1 MCNLRPRII
10 AVDFDGTL
18 CEGKFPDIG
27 APILPVIEYV
37 KRLRAS
43 GNIIILWTC
52 RTGQNLA
59 DAVTW
64 CKQQGLTFDYINE
77 NVKQNVEQY
86 GGDTR
91 KIFADVYIDDKTIL
105 PQQIIIKES
114 IEMTNKEKQQITTDV
129 ASAVINDIDNTIAE
143 HFCGDVY
150 YTVRNAL
157 NDIADKY
164 GVKRNNLADYTWE
177 EIAEIAA
184 QGKAAANFHIGDKK
198 ELELITGE
206 KLTAVIIGFDHDVI
220 ETKGIYADN
229 HKLFDVKKC
238 AGITFA
244 IEGVLDGWFEMNED
258 DTNKGGWKNSK
269 MRTVYM
275 SRIEKLLPAELRAV
289 LRTVAKFTGKGGGS
303 DDVET
308 TADKLF
314 LFSEAE
320 IIGDDVEYSAS
331 GEGSQYP
338 YFADA
343 ANRIKKRHGGGS
355 YYWWL
360 RSPNVAYADYFRC
373 VYSDGSVGN
382 GYASGSC
389 GVSFGFCL

>member
-1 MCNLRPRII
+1 
-10 AVDFDGTL
+10 
-18 CEGKFPDIG
+18 
-27 APILPVIEYV
+27 
-37 KRLRAS
+37 
-43 GNIIILWTC
+43 
-52 RTGQNLA
+52 
-59 DAVTW
+59 
-64 CKQQGLTFDYINE
+64 
-77 NVKQNVEQY
+77 
-86 GGDTR
+86 
-91 KIFADVYIDDKTIL
+91 
-105 PQQIIIKES
+105 
-114 IEMTNKEKQQITTDV
+114 MTNKEKQQITTDV
-129 ASAVINDIDNTIAE
+129 ASAVI
-143 HFCGDVY
+143 
-150 YTVRNAL
+150 

-184 QGKAAANFHIGDKK
+184 QGKAAANFRIGDKK

-220 ETKGIYADN
+220 YNDKSDAA
-229 HKLFDVKKC
+229 

-275 SRIEKLLPAELRAV
+275 SRIEKLLPAELRTA

-303 DDVET
+303 DDVEM

-343 ANRIKKRHGGGS
+343 ANRIKKRHGGDS
-355 YYWWL
+355 YIWWL
-360 RSPNVAYADYFRC
+360 RSPNVTYTYYFRC
-373 VYSDGSVGN
+373 VNHDGHVYYN
-382 GYASGSC
+382 GASNSC

>member
-1 MCNLRPRII
+1 MCNSRPRII

-18 CEGKFPDIG
+18 CECKFTDIG
-27 APILPVIEYV
+27 APIPPVIEYV
-37 KRLRAS
+37 KRLRAA

-52 RTGQNLA
+52 RTGQNLT

-184 QGKAAANFHIGDKK
+184 QGKAAANFRIGDKK

-220 ETKGIYADN
+220 YNDKSDAA
-229 HKLFDVKKC
+229 

-275 SRIEKLLPAELRAV
+275 SRIEKLLPAELRTA

-303 DDVET
+303 DDVEM

-320 IIGDDVEYSAS
+320 IVGDDVEYSAS

-343 ANRIKKRHGGGS
+343 ANRIKKRRGDS
-355 YYWWL
+355 CSWWL
-360 RSPNVAYADYFRC
+360 RSPNVTNAYYFRC
-373 VYSDGSVGN
+373 VYSF
-382 GYASGSC
+382 GYVFSYGASYSY

>member
-1 MCNLRPRII
+1 MCNSRPRII

-18 CEGKFPDIG
+18 CECKFPDIG
-27 APILPVIEYV
+27 APIPPVIEYV
-37 KRLRAS
+37 KRLRAA

-52 RTGQNLA
+52 RTGQNLT

-86 GGDTR
+86 GGGTR

-184 QGKAAANFHIGDKK
+184 QGKAAANFRIGDKK

-220 ETKGIYADN
+220 YNDKSDAA
-229 HKLFDVKKC
+229 

-258 DTNKGGWKNSK
+258 DTNKGG
-269 MRTVYM
+269 
-275 SRIEKLLPAELRAV
+275 
-289 LRTVAKFTGKGGGS
+289 
-303 DDVET
+303 
-308 TADKLF
+308 
-314 LFSEAE
+314 
-320 IIGDDVEYSAS
+320 
-331 GEGSQYP
+331 
-338 YFADA
+338 
-343 ANRIKKRHGGGS
+343 
-355 YYWWL
+355 
-360 RSPNVAYADYFRC
+360 
-373 VYSDGSVGN
+373 
-382 GYASGSC
+382 
-389 GVSFGFCL
+389 

>member
-1 MCNLRPRII
+1 MSNKNNKADTDAAQIIYGEVMQIIDTHVIHENPATDPRIDPSCLE
-10 AVDFDGTL
+10 AL
-18 CEGKFPDIG
+18 CCE
-27 APILPVIEYV
+27 L
-37 KRLRAS
+37 
-43 GNIIILWTC
+43 
-52 RTGQNLA
+52 
-59 DAVTW
+59 DA
-64 CKQQGLTFDYINE
+64 
-77 NVKQNVEQY
+77 
-86 GGDTR
+86 
-91 KIFADVYIDDKTIL
+91 
-105 PQQIIIKES
+105 
-114 IEMTNKEKQQITTDV
+114 
-129 ASAVINDIDNTIAE
+129 
-143 HFCGDVY
+143 HF
-150 YTVRNAL
+150 T
-157 NDIADKY
+157 DKY
-164 GVKRNNLADYTWE
+164 GVDTQRKPLNAYTWD
-177 EIAEIAA
+177 EIKAIADA
-184 QGKAAANFHIGDKK
+184 GKAAANFHIGDKK

-258 DTNKGGWKNSK
+258 DTNKGGWENSK

-343 ANRIKKRHGGGS
+343 ANRIKKRHGGDS
-355 YYWWL
+355 YAWWL
-360 RSPNVAYADYFRC
+360 RSPGVTHTYAFRVVSYDGY
-373 VYSDGSVGN
+373 VYYY
-382 GYASGSC
+382 YASESC

>member
-10 AVDFDGTL
+10 AVDFDGML

-37 KRLRAS
+37 KRLRAA
-43 GNIIILWTC
+43 GNIVILWTC

-129 ASAVINDIDNTIAE
+129 ASAVINDI
-143 HFCGDVY
+143 
-150 YTVRNAL
+150 
-157 NDIADKY
+157 ADKY

-184 QGKAAANFHIGDKK
+184 QGKAAANFRIGDKK

-275 SRIEKLLPAELRAV
+275 SRIEKLLPAELRTA

-303 DDVET
+303 DDVEM

-320 IIGDDVEYSAS
+320 IVGDDVEYSAS

-343 ANRIKKRHGGGS
+343 ANRIKKRHGGDS
-355 YYWWL
+355 YFWWL
-360 RSPNVAYADYFRC
+360 RSPCVAYADVFRYVSTDGN
-373 VYSDGSVGN
+373 VYYSG
-382 GYASGSC
+382 ASISIG
-389 GVSFGFCL
+389 GSFGFCL

>member
-1 MCNLRPRII
+1 MCNSRPRII

-18 CEGKFPDIG
+18 CECKFPDIG
-27 APILPVIEYV
+27 APIPPVIEYV
-37 KRLRAS
+37 KRLRAA

-52 RTGQNLA
+52 RTGQNLT

-184 QGKAAANFHIGDKK
+184 QGKAAANFRIGDKK

-220 ETKGIYADN
+220 YNDKSDAA
-229 HKLFDVKKC
+229 

-275 SRIEKLLPAELRAV
+275 SRIEKLLPAELRTA

-303 DDVET
+303 DDVEM

-320 IIGDDVEYSAS
+320 IVGDDVEYSAS

-343 ANRIKKRHGGGS
+343 ANRIKKRRDSCG
-355 YYWWL
+355 WWL
-360 RSPNVAYADYFRC
+360 RSPHVTYTYYFRC
-373 VYSDGSVGN
+373 VYGDGYVN
-382 GYASGSC
+382 GYYASYSY

>member
-37 KRLRAS
+37 KRLRAA
-43 GNIIILWTC
+43 GNIVILWTC

-129 ASAVINDIDNTIAE
+129 ASAVINDI
-143 HFCGDVY
+143 
-150 YTVRNAL
+150 
-157 NDIADKY
+157 ADKY

-184 QGKAAANFHIGDKK
+184 QGKAAANFRIGDKK

-220 ETKGIYADN
+220 YNDKSDAA
-229 HKLFDVKKC
+229 

-275 SRIEKLLPAELRAV
+275 SRIEKLLPAELRVV

-343 ANRIKKRHGGGS
+343 ANRIKKRHGGDS
-355 YYWWL
+355 YIWWL
-360 RSPNVAYADYFRC
+360 RSPNVTYTRYFRYVGPDGN
-373 VYSDGSVGN
+373 VYS
-382 GYASGSC
+382 YIASNSY

>member
-1 MCNLRPRII
+1 MSQYKKVMQTKGIQQKEVL
-10 AVDFDGTL
+10 
-18 CEGKFPDIG
+18 
-27 APILPVIEYV
+27 
-37 KRLRAS
+37 
-43 GNIIILWTC
+43 
-52 RTGQNLA
+52 
-59 DAVTW
+59 DAVHHV
-64 CKQQGLTFDYINE
+64 DA
-77 NVKQNVEQY
+77 
-86 GGDTR
+86 R

-129 ASAVINDIDNTIAE
+129 ASAVINDI
-143 HFCGDVY
+143 
-150 YTVRNAL
+150 
-157 NDIADKY
+157 
-164 GVKRNNLADYTWE
+164 RNNLADYTWE

-184 QGKAAANFHIGDKK
+184 QGKAAANFRIGDKK

-220 ETKGIYADN
+220 YNDKSDAA
-229 HKLFDVKKC
+229 

-244 IEGVLDGWFEMNED
+244 IEGVLDGWFEMNAY

-275 SRIEKLLPAELRAV
+275 SRIEKLLPAELRTA

-303 DDVET
+303 DDVEM

-320 IIGDDVEYSAS
+320 IVGDDIEYSAS

-343 ANRIKKRHGGGS
+343 ANRIKKRRGGS
-355 YYWWL
+355 CSWWL
-360 RSPNVAYADYFRC
+360 RSPSVSYTYFFRC
-373 VYSDGSVGN
+373 VGNDGYVH
-382 GYASGSC
+382 YYDASYSC